1 MVGWLVGSLVVG
13 WLVGLVGWLVGL
25 LVGWLVGCSVGW
37 LVVRLVGW
45 LVSWLVCLVGLVG
58 WLVRDWVS
66 KACIGLRDSLAHM
79 LSILSNFKEF
89 YSKD

>member
-1 MVGWLVGSLVVG
+1 MIVNSQRQLSSCWYF
-13 WLVGLVGWLVGL
+13 W
-25 LVGWLVGCSVGW
+25 
-37 LVVRLVGW
+37 LVGW

-66 KACIGLRDSLAHM
+66 KACIGLKDSLAHM

-89 YSKD
+89 YSKDCAGFFEVEHEFSKKLVPAVISPF